1 MQSHLVCYNI
11 TFFAPEIIMYVQF
24 TLKPGIAALMLI
36 GLGSVAWAQE
46 ADRQL
51 SEISV
56 VGRGE
61 GQAYYHE
68 DSGVARSET
77 PLRELP
83 QSVRVIPRQLIDDIG
98 AVRLEEAYD
107 YVSGVTRQN
116 SFGGLWD
123 NFAIRGFAGNENTG
137 PNFLR
142 NGFAGNRGFNAP
154 RDMANVDRIEVLKGP
169 SAALYGASE
178 PGGIL
183 NVVTKKP
190 QFKAGNSFEVYAG
203 SYDSY
208 RTSFDSTG
216 PLSDNLAYR
225 LNVAVE
231 DKGSFRDH
239 IDSQRYLVAPSF
251 TWVLSPNTLVNYD
264 LELLRHKAPLDRGV
278 VAVGGRTGSI
288 SRETFLGEPGD
299 GDITIDN
306 KTHQLTLE
314 HEFTSDWKAKA
325 GLAYRTTDLA
335 GYSTEVRPSNPLLFV
350 PAGSRNVNRER
361 RYRNYDSEDVSFQGE
376 VHGKLTTGSIKH
388 ELLAGLD
395 SYRFTLDSVMM
406 RVRPANY
413 SINIDDPVYGQPLP
427 TPTANTDT
435 LEKQRATGVFL
446 QDQIHLAE
454 DWRLLLGVR
463 HDRFHQTIDNRRTG
477 VRSSQSADK
486 TTPRIGLTWLLSPT
500 VSLYALASE
509 SFRPNTGSDFAGR
522 AFAPEEGR
530 AGEVGLKYEST
541 DKRYGG
547 TLSIFDIDKKNVLTN
562 DPVNAGFSLAAGEAR
577 SRGVEIDVSGQ
588 LTAKLRVT
596 ANYAY
601 TDAEITKDS
610 NAALVGARL
619 LNVPKHSGSV
629 LAMYE
634 DGFAAG
640 RYGFGGG
647 VTRVGE
653 RSGNALDTFNLP
665 GYTTARLMAYWKPT
679 KDLRFSLD
687 VENLFDK
694 TYYASSY
701 DVSWVTPGTPRTITL
716 GMQTRF

>member
-1 MQSHLVCYNI
+1 MHVKFTRKPLV
-11 TFFAPEIIMYVQF
+11 
-24 TLKPGIAALMLI
+24 AALMLA
-36 GLGSVAWAQE
+36 GLGGAWAQE
-46 ADRQL
+46 AERQL

-68 DSGVARSET
+68 ESGVARSET

-142 NGFAGNRGFNAP
+142 NGFAGNRGYNAP
-154 RDMANVDRIEVLKGP
+154 RDMANVERIEVLKGP

-190 QFKAGNSFEVYAG
+190 QFKAGNSLEVYAG

-225 LNVAVE
+225 VNVAVE

-264 LELLRHKAPLDRGV
+264 LELLRHKAPMDRGV

-325 GLAYRTTDLA
+325 GLAYRTTGLD
-335 GYSTEVRPSNPLLFV
+335 GYSTEASPRTAGVVRWTTSPGAPV
-350 PAGSRNVNRER
+350 IERER

-376 VHGKLTTGSIKH
+376 LHGRFTTGSIKH

-395 SYRFTLDSVMM
+395 TYRFTLDSVM
-406 RVRPANY
+406 RRGRSTSSY
-413 SINIDDPVYGQPLP
+413 GLNIYDPVYGQPPLAVLP
-427 TPTANTDT
+427 NTDT

-446 QDQIHLAE
+446 QDQIHLAD

-463 HDRFHQTIDNRRTG
+463 HDRLHQTLRYRQDDYRNPTSSGI
-477 VRSSQSADK
+477 SQSHGK
-486 TTPRIGLTWLLSPT
+486 TTPRVGLTWLLSPT
-500 VSLYALASE
+500 VSVYALASE
-509 SFRPNTGSDFAGR
+509 SFRPNTGSSFAGA

-530 AGEVGLKYEST
+530 AKEVGIKYESA

-547 TLSIFDIDKKNVLTN
+547 TLSLFDIDKKNVLTN
-562 DPVNAGFSLAAGEAR
+562 DPANADFSLAAGEAR

-601 TDAEITKDS
+601 TDAEITKDNS
-610 NAALVGARL
+610 AALVGARL

-640 RYGFGGG
+640 RYG
-647 VTRVGE
+647 VGAGATHVGK
-653 RSGNALDTFNLP
+653 RAGNALATFELP
-665 GYTTARLMAYWKPT
+665 AYTTARLMAYWKPSQN
-679 KDLRFSLD
+679 LRFSLD

-701 DVSWVTPGTPRTITL
+701 DVYWVTPGTPRTITL

>member
-1 MQSHLVCYNI
+1 MHVKFTRKPLV
-11 TFFAPEIIMYVQF
+11 
-24 TLKPGIAALMLI
+24 AALMLA
-36 GLGSVAWAQE
+36 GLGGAWAQE
-46 ADRQL
+46 AERQL

-68 DSGVARSET
+68 ESGVARSET

-142 NGFAGNRGFNAP
+142 NGFAGNRGYNAP
-154 RDMANVDRIEVLKGP
+154 RDMANVERIEVLKGP

-190 QFKAGNSFEVYAG
+190 QFKAGNSLEVYAG

-251 TWVLSPNTLVNYD
+251 TWVLSPNTLLNYD
-264 LELLRHKAPLDRGV
+264 LELLRHKAPMDRGV

-306 KTHQLTLE
+306 QTHQLTFE
-314 HEFTSDWKAKA
+314 HEFSSDWKAKA

-350 PAGSRNVNRER
+350 PPGSRNVNRER

-376 VHGKLTTGSIKH
+376 VHGKFTTGSLKH
-388 ELLAGLD
+388 ELLTGLD
-395 SYRFTLDSVMM
+395 SYRFSLDSVMM
-406 RVRPANY
+406 RVRPADY
-413 SINIDDPVYGQPLP
+413 SIDIDNPVYGQPLP

-477 VRSSQSADK
+477 LRSKQSEGK
-486 TTPRIGLTWLLSPT
+486 TTPRVGLTWLLSPT
-500 VSLYALASE
+500 VSLYALTSE
-509 SFRPNTGSDFAGR
+509 SFRPNTGSSFAGA

-530 AGEVGLKYEST
+530 AKEVGIKYESA

-547 TLSIFDIDKKNVLTN
+547 TLSLFDIDKKNVLTN
-562 DPVNAGFSLAAGEAR
+562 DPANAGFSLAAGEAR

-601 TDAEITKDS
+601 TDAEITKDN

-640 RYGFGGG
+640 RYGVGGG
-647 VTRVGE
+647 ATHVGK
-653 RSGNALDTFNLP
+653 RAGNALATFDLP
-665 GYTTARLMAYWKPT
+665 AYTTARLMAYWKPSQN
-679 KDLRFSLD
+679 LRFSLD

-701 DVSWVTPGTPRTITL
+701 DVAWVTPGTPRTITL

>member
-1 MQSHLVCYNI
+1 MHL
-11 TFFAPEIIMYVQF
+11 FQ
-24 TLKPGIAALMLI
+24 LKPLVIMTVSVCALI
-36 GLGSVAWAQE
+36 GANAHAQASLGKSTADNAWAQE
-46 ADRQL
+46 ADQQMA
-51 SEISV
+51 EISV

-61 GQAYYHE
+61 GQAYYAE

-83 QSVRVIPRQLIDDIG
+83 QSVRVIPRQVIDDIG

-154 RDMANVDRIEVLKGP
+154 RDMANVERIEVLKGP

-183 NVVTKKP
+183 NIVTKKP
-190 QFKAGNSFEVYAG
+190 QFKAGNSVELYAG

-216 PLSDNLAYR
+216 PLSENLAYR

-239 IDSQRYLVAPSF
+239 IDSERYLVAPSF
-251 TWVLSPNTLVNYD
+251 TWVLSPNTLLNYD
-264 LELLRHKAPLDRGV
+264 LEMLRHKAPMDRGV

-350 PAGSRNVNRER
+350 PVGSRNVNRER
-361 RYRNYDSEDVSFQGE
+361 RYRNYDSEDTSFQGE
-376 VHGKLTTGSIKH
+376 LHGKFTTGSIKH
-388 ELLAGLD
+388 ELLTGLD

-413 SINIDDPVYGQPLP
+413 AINIDDPVYGQPLP

-463 HDRFHQTIDNRRTG
+463 HDRFQQTIDNRRTG
-477 VRSSQSADK
+477 LRSSQSHGK

-500 VSLYALASE
+500 LSVYALASE
-509 SFRPNTGSDFAGR
+509 SFRPNTGSDVAGG

-530 AGEVGLKYEST
+530 AKEVGIKYESA

-547 TLSIFDIDKKNVLTN
+547 TLSLYEIDKKNVLTN

-601 TDAEITKDS
+601 VDAEITKD
-610 NAALVGARL
+610 NNVALVGARL
-619 LNVPKHSGSV
+619 LNVPKHSGSL

-640 RYGFGGG
+640 RYGFGAG

-653 RSGNALDTFNLP
+653 RSGNALDTFDLP
-665 GYTTARLMAYWKPT
+665 AYTTARLMAYWKPS

-694 TYYASSY
+694 SYYASSY

>member
-1 MQSHLVCYNI
+1 MQ
-11 TFFAPEIIMYVQF
+11 AQF
-24 TLKPGIAALMLI
+24 VFKPAVAALLLV
-36 GLGSVAWAQE
+36 GFGPVAWAQE
-46 ADRQL
+46 VERQL

-56 VGRGE
+56 VGRTE
-61 GQAYYHE
+61 GQTYYHE
-68 DSGVARSET
+68 ESGVTRSET

-142 NGFAGNRGFNAP
+142 NGFAGNRGYNAP

-190 QFKAGNSFEVYAG
+190 QFKAGRSLEFYAG

-208 RTSFDSTG
+208 RLSFDATG
-216 PLSDNLAYR
+216 PLADQLAYR

-239 IDSQRYLVAPSF
+239 IDSDRYLVAPSF
-251 TWVLSPNTLVNYD
+251 TWVLSPNTLLNYD
-264 LELLRHKAPLDRGV
+264 LELLRHKAPMDRGV

-299 GDITIDN
+299 GDISIDN

-325 GLAYRTTDLA
+325 GLAYRTTDLS

-361 RYRNYDSEDVSFQGE
+361 RYRNYDSKDVSFQGE

-395 SYRFTLDSVMM
+395 SYRFSLDSVMR

-413 SINIDDPVYGQPLP
+413 AINIDDPVYGQPLP

-454 DWRLLLGVR
+454 DWRLLLGLR

-477 VRSSQSADK
+477 LRSKQSEGR
-486 TTPRIGLTWLLSPT
+486 TTPRVGLTWLLNPSL
-500 VSLYALASE
+500 SLYALASE
-509 SFRPNTGSDFAGR
+509 SFRPNTGSSFAGA

-530 AGEVGLKYEST
+530 AKEVGIKYESA

-547 TLSIFDIDKKNVLTN
+547 TLSVFDIDKKNVLTN
-562 DPVNAGFSLAAGEAR
+562 DPANAGFSLAAGGAR

-588 LTAKLRVT
+588 VTAKIRVT

-601 TDAEITKDS
+601 TDAEITKDN

-640 RYGFGGG
+640 RYG
-647 VTRVGE
+647 VGAGATYVGK
-653 RSGNALDTFNLP
+653 RAGNALATFDLP
-665 GYTTARLMAYWKPT
+665 SYATARLMAYWKPSPN
-679 KDLRFSLD
+679 LRFSLD

>member
-1 MQSHLVCYNI
+1 MQ
-11 TFFAPEIIMYVQF
+11 AQF
-24 TLKPGIAALMLI
+24 VFKPAVAALLLI
-36 GLGSVAWAQE
+36 GFGPGLWAQE
-46 ADRQL
+46 GERQL

-56 VGRGE
+56 VGRSE
-61 GQAYYHE
+61 GQAYYLE
-68 DSGVARSET
+68 ESGVARSET

-154 RDMANVDRIEVLKGP
+154 RDMANVERIEVLKGP

-190 QFKAGNSFEVYAG
+190 QFKAGNSLEVYVG

-208 RTSFDSTG
+208 RTSFDTTG
-216 PLSDNLAYR
+216 PLADNLAYR

-239 IDSQRYLVAPSF
+239 IDSERYLVAPSF

-314 HEFTSDWKAKA
+314 HEFSSDWKAKA
-325 GLAYRTTDLA
+325 GLAYRTTSFD
-335 GYSTEVRPSNPLLFV
+335 GYSTEASPRTAGVVRWTT
-350 PAGSRNVNRER
+350 AGTPIIERER
-361 RYRNYDSEDVSFQGE
+361 RFRDYDSNDLSFQGE
-376 VHGKLTTGSIKH
+376 VHGKFATGTLKH
-388 ELLAGLD
+388 EVMAGLD
-395 SYRFTLDSVMM
+395 SYRFELDQLMTRGRSTTT
-406 RVRPANY
+406 Y
-413 SINIDDPVYGQPLP
+413 GIDINNPVYGQTPLALDT
-427 TPTANTDT
+427 TPVNT
-435 LEKQRATGVFL
+435 LEKQYGTGVFL

-454 DWRLLLGVR
+454 DWRLLLGLR
-463 HDRFHQTIDNRRTG
+463 HDRFRQDLKNRSTSTVAKQERK
-477 VRSSQSADK
+477 A
-486 TTPRIGLTWLLSPT
+486 TTPRVGLTWLLSPS
-500 VSLYALASE
+500 VSIYALASE
-509 SFRPNTGSDFAGR
+509 SFRPNTGGDVNGG

-530 AGEVGLKYEST
+530 AKEVGIKYEST

-547 TLSIFDIDKKNVLTN
+547 TLSFFDIDKKNVLTN
-562 DPVNAGFSLAAGEAR
+562 DLNNSGFSIAAGEAR
-577 SRGVEIDVSGQ
+577 SRGMEIDVSGQ
-588 LTAKLRVT
+588 LTTKVRVT

-601 TDAEITKDS
+601 TDAEITKDN

-619 LNVPKHSGSV
+619 LNVPKHSGSI

-634 DGFAAG
+634 AGFKDG

-647 VTRVGE
+647 ATYVGK
-653 RSGNALDTFNLP
+653 RSGNALDTFELP
-665 GYTTARLMAYWKPT
+665 AYTTARLMTYWKPSQN
-679 KDLRFSLD
+679 LRFSLD

-701 DVSWVTPGTPRTITL
+701 DVYWVTPGTPRTLTL
-716 GMQTRF
+716 GMQMRF

>member
-1 MQSHLVCYNI
+1 MQ
-11 TFFAPEIIMYVQF
+11 VQF
-24 TLKPGIAALMLI
+24 VFKPAVAALLLI
-36 GLGSVAWAQE
+36 GFGPAGWAQE
-46 ADRQL
+46 AERQL

-56 VGRGE
+56 VGRSE
-61 GQAYYHE
+61 GQAYYLE
-68 DSGVARSET
+68 ESGVARSET

-83 QSVRVIPRQLIDDIG
+83 QSVRMIPRQLIDDIG

-142 NGFAGNRGFNAP
+142 NGFAGNRGYNAP
-154 RDMANVDRIEVLKGP
+154 RDMANVERIEVLKGP

-190 QFKAGNSFEVYAG
+190 QFKAGNSLEVYAG
-203 SYDSY
+203 SYESY

-216 PLSDNLAYR
+216 PLADNLAYR

-239 IDSQRYLVAPSF
+239 IDSERYLVAPSF

-314 HEFTSDWKAKA
+314 HEFSSDWKAKA
-325 GLAYRTTDLA
+325 GLAYRTTDLE

-376 VHGKLTTGSIKH
+376 VHGKFTTGSIKH
-388 ELLAGLD
+388 ELLTGLD

-413 SINIDDPVYGQPLP
+413 AINIDDPDYGQPLP

-477 VRSSQSADK
+477 LRSKQSEGK
-486 TTPRIGLTWLLSPT
+486 TTPRVGLTWLLSPT
-500 VSLYALASE
+500 VSVYALASE
-509 SFRPNTGSDFAGR
+509 SFRPNTGSSFAGA
-522 AFAPEEGR
+522 AFAPEEGQ
-530 AGEVGLKYEST
+530 ATEIGIKYESA

-547 TLSIFDIDKKNVLTN
+547 TLSVFDIDKKNVLTN

-577 SRGVEIDVSGQ
+577 SRGLEIDVSGQ
-588 LTAKLRVT
+588 LTTKVRVT

-601 TDAEITKDS
+601 TDAEITRDN

-619 LNVPKHSGSV
+619 LNVPKHSGSI

-634 DGFAAG
+634 DGFKDG

-647 VTRVGE
+647 ATYVGK
-653 RSGNALDTFNLP
+653 RAGNALATFELP
-665 GYTTARLMAYWKPT
+665 AYTTARLMAYWKPSQ
-679 KDLRFSLD
+679 KLRFSLD

-694 TYYASSY
+694 TYYASAY
-701 DVSWVTPGTPRTITL
+701 DVFWVTPGTPRTLTL
-716 GMQTRF
+716 GMQMRF